1 MTYNLAYDF
10 CAIPILLILLVI
22 SRSQRQ
28 APFLQNRRYRS
39 LVICVLGLPIA
50 DILDVLGTLYTDI
63 FPPIYLYLTSY
74 LYFAFLCLTPF
85 FILIYAISLKEITPD
100 KDHKLLAATIY
111 GPGILW
117 ALFLATNFLH
127 HSIFVYDEN
136 WVYHRGPLQIIN
148 YVMAFYYVVYA
159 LGFIQANKKVI
170 DVKSARSVT
179 IFAILGMAASAFQ
192 VMFEKQ
198 LVVAYFVA
206 ISVLIIFLTV
216 QRPDTYLDGLTG
228 QLNKSTFARLFEFY
242 RTSKKDTGLVF
253 VYIED
258 LKLANQAIGV
268 DRVNDIMRQVGEF
281 LEGYA
286 LNRTFYL
293 GVSTY
298 VIITDAHENINNI
311 AAQIQRRFEEKWTSD
326 EASINLSCRTLVLEV
341 PKDVDDLEEV
351 YAYNQCLIDASG
363 YEYTHFNAAD
373 LNIDSA
379 KRRLLVE
386 AAIKRAIAEDNF
398 VMYYQPIVSTETEK
412 VVSAEA
418 LIRLIDPELGF
429 IPPDEFIPIAEKNGS
444 ILKIG
449 EIVFKN
455 VFKFIKENDLQSKGV
470 EYIEINLSV
479 VQCMQDDMS
488 EKLVRMMKEYGVE
501 TGRINLEITETAA
514 IESSRTLVKNMNF
527 LTNENVSFSLDDFGS
542 GYSNMNSVLDLPL
555 DMIKFDKHMV
565 DVATEKEKGKI
576 VLASSATMI
585 KRMDMKIVAEGVETA
600 EQVEEMKKMGVDYI
614 QGYFYSRPVPAQAFV
629 EFVNNFNDVA

>member
-10 CAIPILLILLVI
+10 CAIPVLLILLFI
-22 SRSQRQ
+22 SRTQRQ

-39 LVICVLGLPIA
+39 LVICVLGLSVA
-50 DILDVLGTLYTDI
+50 DILDVLGTLYTDV
-63 FPPIYLYLTSY
+63 FSPTYLYLTSY
-74 LYFAFLCLTPF
+74 LYFTFLCLTPF
-85 FILIYAISLKEITPD
+85 FILIYAIALKEIVPD
-100 KDHKLLAATIY
+100 KDHMLLAATIY

-127 HSIFVYDEN
+127 HSIFIYDEN
-136 WVYHRGPLQIIN
+136 WVYHRGPLQIVN
-148 YVMAFYYVVYA
+148 YVMSFYYVVYA
-159 LGFIQANKKVI
+159 LGFVQANKKVI
-170 DVKSARSVT
+170 DIKSAHSVT
-179 IFAILGMAASAFQ
+179 IFAILGMAASIFQ
-192 VMFEKQ
+192 VLFENQ

-242 RTSKKDTGLVF
+242 RTSKKDSGLVF

-268 DRVNDIMRQVGEF
+268 DRVNDIMKQVGEF

-286 LNRTFYL
+286 VNRTFYL
-293 GVSTY
+293 GVSTF

-311 AAQIQRRFEEKWTSD
+311 AAEVQGRFEEKWISD

-351 YAYNQCLIDASG
+351 YAYNQCLIDAAG
-363 YEYTHFNAAD
+363 YEYTHFSAAD
-373 LNIDSA
+373 MNIDSA

-386 AAIKRAIAEDNF
+386 TAIKRAIVDDNF
-398 VMYYQPIVSTETEK
+398 VMYYQPIVSTETER

-501 TGRINLEITETAA
+501 AGRINLEITETAA

-555 DMIKFDKHMV
+555 DMVKFDKHMV

-614 QGYFYSRPVPAQAFV
+614 QGYYYSRPVPAQAFV
-629 EFVNNFNDVA
+629 EFVNDFNDVA